1 MQNNMNYR
9 NGLDMTNY
17 QVATNM
23 RDLDFYN
30 LTATRRG
37 LMAIKSRWLDVV
49 DFSNY
54 AEEDLLKKN
63 LEENSVITVPLFAIK
78 YNWNGSGKKH
88 VQIQNLNHQLR
99 YSQRPEL

>member
-1 MQNNMNYR
+1 MNYR

-23 RDLDFYN
+23 RDLDFYD

-63 LEENSVITVPLFAIK
+63 LEEKSIITVPLFAIK
-78 YNWNGSGKKH
+78 YNWNGTGKKY
-88 VQIQNLNHQLR
+88 VQNHILKFQLR
-99 YSQRPEL
+99 DLQRPEF